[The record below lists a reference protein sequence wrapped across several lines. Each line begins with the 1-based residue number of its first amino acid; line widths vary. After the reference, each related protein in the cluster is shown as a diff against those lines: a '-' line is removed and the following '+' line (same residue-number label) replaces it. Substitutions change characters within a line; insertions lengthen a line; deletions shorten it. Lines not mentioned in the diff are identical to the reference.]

1 MFTMPAGVLFL
12 RLRCFLIPLFPR
24 ADDADDADDAVV
36 TVLHESPQI
45 SGRIGAEGFD
55 ILPPP

>member
-24 ADDADDADDAVV
+24 AADTVA

-45 SGRIGAEGFD
+45 SDRTGAEGCGV
-55 ILPPP
+55 LPLP

>member
-1 MFTMPAGVLFL
+1 MFMVPAGVLFL

-24 ADDADDADDAVV
+24 ADDADDAVA

>member
-24 ADDADDADDAVV
+24 ADDAEDADDAVV

-45 SGRIGAEGFD
+45 SGRIGAEGCGV
-55 ILPPP
+55 LPLP

>member
-1 MFTMPAGVLFL
+1 MFTMPAGVLIL
-12 RLRCFLIPLFPR
+12 RLRRFLIPLFPR
-24 ADDADDADDAVV
+24 AADAAA
-36 TVLHESPQI
+36 TVLRESPQI

>member
-1 MFTMPAGVLFL
+1 MFMMPAGVLFFL

-24 ADDADDADDAVV
+24 ADDADDAVA

>member
-24 ADDADDADDAVV
+24 ADDADDAVA
-36 TVLHESPQI
+36 TVLHESPQS
-45 SGRIGAEGFD
+45 SGRIGAEGCGV
-55 ILPPP
+55 LPLP

>member
-24 ADDADDADDAVV
+24 ADDAVA

-45 SGRIGAEGFD
+45 SVRIGAEGFD